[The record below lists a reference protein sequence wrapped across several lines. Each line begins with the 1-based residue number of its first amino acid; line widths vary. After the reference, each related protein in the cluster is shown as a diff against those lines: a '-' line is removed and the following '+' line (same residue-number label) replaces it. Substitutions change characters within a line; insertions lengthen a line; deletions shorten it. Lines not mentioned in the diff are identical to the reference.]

1 MVGYRTRPPPGKP
14 GGCSIRVVHWLLV
27 LPIGLW
33 ITMLM
38 GSLAGFVAL
47 GVERGERV
55 VFDAR
60 LLSLIVRESVA
71 RSLFWLLLPLG
82 MVSSAPVGVPVV
94 GEPGVGYHLGDTALV
109 DGLQL
114 STSEVQALILVT
126 RKALAIADPHTARK
140 LCDIQRK
147 VDAAL
152 PAALREAM
160 LAS

>member
-1 MVGYRTRPPPGKP
+1 MEQHSRFTAIIRTLEAEETTAEVLAERFGVSVRTIYRD
-14 GGCSIRVVHWLLV
+14 I
-27 LPIGLW
+27 
-33 ITMLM
+33 
-38 GSLAGFVAL
+38 AAL
-47 GVERGERV
+47 RRQ
-55 VFDAR
+55 
-60 LLSLIVRESVA
+60 
-71 RSLFWLLLPLG
+71 
-82 MVSSAPVGVPVV
+82 GVPVV